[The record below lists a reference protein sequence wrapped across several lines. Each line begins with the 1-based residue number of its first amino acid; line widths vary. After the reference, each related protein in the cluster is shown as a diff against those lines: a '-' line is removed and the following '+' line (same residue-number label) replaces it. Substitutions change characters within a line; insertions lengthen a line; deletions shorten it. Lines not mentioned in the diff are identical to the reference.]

1 MGLKSTEFFENTSYD
16 SKNNKIFVCNEC
28 SSHLCLSNLVI
39 SDQFTGASGP
49 AYLVDKLINVQ
60 PMGPDQEKQFR
71 TGIYVVNDIC
81 CSQCH
86 TTLGWFYK
94 KSAAYAEQYKEGKYV
109 VERAFIRE
117 VPNHTSTASLL
128 QQARSSRR
136 RRSSANSA
144 TSSFDDESSLE
155 SFRRRRSD
163 EFKFGSVH
171 VKLDSSSS
179 SSSPS
184 SNIPHPRAA
193 RGSHSSSSRFV
204 SVKDEFDEHD
214 EDQNVFVDA

>member
-179 SSSPS
+179 SSPS